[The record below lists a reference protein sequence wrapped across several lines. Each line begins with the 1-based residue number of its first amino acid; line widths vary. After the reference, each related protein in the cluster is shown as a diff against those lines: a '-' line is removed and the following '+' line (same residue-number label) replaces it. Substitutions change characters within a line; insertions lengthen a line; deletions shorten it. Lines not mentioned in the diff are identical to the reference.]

1 MEHIKYRYFYEAD
14 ESELGT
20 ISDLFYAIKEFKL
33 TEVSLGDDA
42 LLHIRQWKD
51 VPMTYDTYTNSYD
64 MHPWVVYLTDWTNI
78 YDIWTGWWEDWLAE
92 RLEDCEKKNKWFM
105 ETERE
110 RRFMQKFHLNG
121 REILERAHKR
131 DDLWEYEDEYLLNW
145 VQQWYHQW
153 DIDDCLDEFSHF
165 SS

>member
-51 VPMTYDTYTNSYD
+51 VPMTYDTYTNSFD
-64 MHPWVVYLTDWTNI
+64 MHP
-78 YDIWTGWWEDWLAE
+78 
-92 RLEDCEKKNKWFM
+92 
-105 ETERE
+105 
-110 RRFMQKFHLNG
+110 
-121 REILERAHKR
+121 
-131 DDLWEYEDEYLLNW
+131 
-145 VQQWYHQW
+145 
-153 DIDDCLDEFSHF
+153 
-165 SS
+165 